1 MVRLKARGYSVIS
14 ALKLQETTVSF
25 IASLQWMAPYLSTE
39 VLSYMFMIFKYYFF
53 LFSLLGIIRRSQT
66 IPQSLSLLSLPLA
79 KYESLSIYTSSHI
92 IIWVI
97 VMLPHYVNY
106 PYPILLLC
114 NIYNKTNSRILL
126 WVLFYG
132 TSFCTVGE
140 SIRISSVNRWHTQ
153 IRTIENVF
161 NKAWARSKETI
172 RHWFSKCGLW
182 NSSSITWTCYK
193 YKFGALLMTYY
204 IRNSGDGTQ
213 QFVLTNPPTHPRPS

>member
-1 MVRLKARGYSVIS
+1 MVRLKARGYSVIT
-14 ALKLQETTVSF
+14 ALKLKEMTVSF
-25 IASLQWMAPYLSTE
+25 IASLQWMTSYLSTE
-39 VLSYMFMIFKYYFF
+39 VLNYVFMIFNYSFF
-53 LFSLLGIIRRSQT
+53 LFSLLGIIRSQR

-106 PYPILLLC
+106 PYPIFLLC

-132 TSFCTVGE
+132 TSFCTVGD

-153 IRTIENVF
+153 IRIIENVF
-161 NKAWARSKETI
+161 NKAVGKMQGNN
-172 RHWFSKCGLW
+172 K
-182 NSSSITWTCYK
+182 
-193 YKFGALLMTYY
+193 AL
-204 IRNSGDGTQ
+204 
-213 QFVLTNPPTHPRPS
+213 VL

>member
-1 MVRLKARGYSVIS
+1 MCWASKRILCTEGLDLLVGRQDMVRLKARGYSVIS
-14 ALKLQETTVSF
+14 ALKLKEMTVSF
-25 IASLQWMAPYLSTE
+25 IASLQWMTSYLSTE
-39 VLSYMFMIFKYYFF
+39 VLNYVFMIFNYSFF
-53 LFSLLGIIRRSQT
+53 LFSLLGIIRSQR

-106 PYPILLLC
+106 PYPIFLLC

-132 TSFCTVGE
+132 TSFCTVGD

-153 IRTIENVF
+153 IRIIENVF
-161 NKAWARSKETI
+161 NKAVGKMQGNN
-172 RHWFSKCGLW
+172 K
-182 NSSSITWTCYK
+182 
-193 YKFGALLMTYY
+193 AL
-204 IRNSGDGTQ
+204 
-213 QFVLTNPPTHPRPS
+213 VL